1 MNKNNKKI
9 KSDDDKKEMAL
20 IIKNKKAVNETST

>member
-20 IIKNKKAVNETST
+20 IIQNKKAVNETST